1 MRSQTNKNTMNR
13 NYKSDF
19 DFIMR
24 VKDCQGQEIGFPT
37 FDWTAKIWT
46 NNIANAYSV
55 SCVGGEMTNCFNDN
69 GQIHVV
75 CDNHRLGTGK
85 VNVEFHAMLPNEIYK
100 DGKQDI
106 YNVQDVD
113 IELIKGNACAGT
125 LEADVSIPVLQNGGG
140 KTEKP
145 KKPII
150 VGRAIPRTAEV
161 GDRYFNSAGVCLK
174 CVFEGKQTILVNQ
187 VVSAIFTIPEN
198 WHEVYD
204 KAIEIIKNGDDS
216 LELNNLLKPYTTL
229 VGHLCSDTASHY
241 VKILD
246 GKLVVDKPVN
256 LKTEY
261 IGRITQEDNI
271 VRVVLAA
278 GKRKGKE
285 VILPYNIKTC
295 RFAYFWN
302 NRRGNIDIQRGRR
315 KKTFKTFWK
324 WKKPFYSDS
333 RWSCKFRI
341 YSGWRGKR
349 SVNYKDVIVDKFCIK
364 TIV

>member
-46 NNIANAYSV
+46 NNIANAYNV
-55 SCVGGEMTNCFNDN
+55 SCVGGDMVNCFNDN

-113 IELIKGNACAGT
+113 IELIKGNACAVT
-125 LEADVSIPVLQNGGG
+125 LEADVSIPVLQNVGC
-140 KTEKP
+140 KAE
-145 KKPII
+145 KPII
-150 VGRAIPRTAEV
+150 VGRAIGRNAEV

-174 CVFEGKQTILVNQ
+174 CVFEEKQTCLVEQ
-187 VVSAIFTIPEN
+187 SVSAIFTIPEN
-198 WHEVYD
+198 WPELYD
-204 KAIEIIKNGDDS
+204 KAIEIFKNGGDN
-216 LELNNLLKPYTTL
+216 LEIINILKPYTTL
-229 VGHLCSDTASHY
+229 VEHLCSDTASPY

-246 GKLVVDKPVN
+246 GKLVVDKPVKM
-256 LKTEY
+256 KTEH
-261 IGRITQEDNI
+261 TNDSTKEDNI

-285 VILPYNIKTC
+285 VILHNNMITC
-295 RFAYFWN
+295 RFVYFWN
-302 NRRGNIDIQRGRR
+302 GREGNLNIPRGRLN
-315 KKTFKTFWK
+315 KTFKTFLK

>member
-1 MRSQTNKNTMNR
+1 MNR

-55 SCVGGEMTNCFNDN
+55 SCVGGDMVNCFNDN

-113 IELIKGNACAGT
+113 IELIKGNACEGT

-150 VGRAIPRTAEV
+150 VGRAIGRNAEV

-174 CVFEGKQTILVNQ
+174 YFSEENKTYLVNYGF
-187 VVSAIFTIPEN
+187 STIFTIPEN

-204 KAIEIIKNGDDS
+204 NAIEIIKNLGNN
-216 LELNNLLKPYTTL
+216 LEIMNLLKPYTTL
-229 VGHLCSDTASHY
+229 VEHLCSDTASLY
-241 VKILD
+241 VKIIN

-261 IGRITQEDNI
+261 QNNSTKDGNI
-271 VRVVLAA
+271 VRVVFVA

-285 VILPYNIKTC
+285 VILPNNIRTC

-302 NRRGNIDIQRGRR
+302 DVNGSLNIARGRLN
-315 KKTFKTFWK
+315 KTFNTFWK

>member
-1 MRSQTNKNTMNR
+1 MNR

-100 DGKQDI
+100 DGNQDI

-125 LEADVSIPVLQNGGG
+125 LEADVSIPVLQNVGG
-140 KTEKP
+140 KAEKP

-150 VGRAIPRTAEV
+150 VGRAIGRNAEV
-161 GDRYFNSAGVCLK
+161 GDRYFNSYGVCLK
-174 CVFEGKQTILVNQ
+174 YFSVENKTCLLEHGASV
-187 VVSAIFTIPEN
+187 IFTIPEN
-198 WHEVYD
+198 WPEVYD
-204 KAIEIIKNGDDS
+204 KAIDIIQNGGDNLEII
-216 LELNNLLKPYTTL
+216 NLLKPYTTL
-229 VGHLCSDTASHY
+229 AKHLCSDTTSHY

-261 IGRITQEDNI
+261 LHDITKENNI
-271 VRVVLAA
+271 VRVILAA

-285 VILPYNIKTC
+285 VILPNNRKTC

-302 NRRGNIDIQRGRR
+302 NRTCGIGVQRGRLN
-315 KKTFKTFWK
+315 KTFKTFWK
-324 WKKPFYSDS
+324 WKGSFLKDS
-333 RWSCKFRI
+333 RWSLKFRI

-349 SVNYKDVIVDKFCIK
+349 SVNYKDVIVDKLCIK